1 MKIWRVS
8 PDTLRENTFKFA
20 FLFIFAVW
28 WMSFH
33 LPSFT
38 TREYDCLVEKLV
50 NTYRDGKEKK
60 ITDSFRK
67 RIKIYTVKLPS
78 VSDRKNAKIS
88 YVVAYENQTTW
99 GMYRENLTHLREVL
113 ITEFWL
119 ANRMFFFCL
128 SGRSL
133 GGVRQKNV
141 VKYIKTSYSDVQ
153 WTRIL
158 FVVLNLENLYRLHRK
173 RQSSRVQIVNT
184 LTYFSAILG

>member
-1 MKIWRVS
+1 M
-8 PDTLRENTFKFA
+8 RENTFKFA

-28 WMSFH
+28 GIFFH

-60 ITDSFRK
+60 FGK
-67 RIKIYTVKLPS
+67 RIKIYTVKLPP

-113 ITEFWL
+113 ITEF
-119 ANRMFFFCL
+119 
-128 SGRSL
+128 
-133 GGVRQKNV
+133 
-141 VKYIKTSYSDVQ
+141 
-153 WTRIL
+153 
-158 FVVLNLENLYRLHRK
+158 
-173 RQSSRVQIVNT
+173 
-184 LTYFSAILG
+184 